1 LIPCREMLSFWTWES
16 LTGININV
24 VILAVNVLIFWA
36 ILIFTE
42 LNITKLLW
50 IKIKEMVY
58 GSKVA
63 VPQNVDSDVKLEKDT
78 VFQTNNAM
86 TVCNLSKKFGSFDA
100 VRGLT
105 FGVRDKECFG
115 LLGVNGAG
123 KTTTF
128 RMLTGDEI
136 MSSGEAFIGNE
147 SLSGN
152 RASYLQSI
160 GYCPQFDSIIEVLTG
175 REMLTLFA
183 RIRGLR
189 SSENRINVELE
200 KLASFVDLTQYLDRP
215 CGQYSGGNK
224 RKLNVAL
231 ALIGRP
237 KVMLLDEPTTGVDP
251 AARRKMWETINAI
264 RRSGT
269 SIILTS
275 HSMEECEALCD
286 RLAIMVR
293 GSFQC
298 LGGPQH
304 IKSKFGKGFQIIIKL
319 EPLSEHGNGISN
331 GVGPAIRTVPKKGE
345 DLQVLKS
352 SVVNSFDSCSVT
364 DEHMDYVH
372 FHVANPQ
379 TSWSHLFGTMEKIK
393 KENKIVQDYS
403 VSETTLEQI
412 FLGFARSEETTEI

>member
-1 LIPCREMLSFWTWES
+1 M
-16 LTGININV
+16 G
-24 VILAVNVLIFWA
+24 
-36 ILIFTE
+36 
-42 LNITKLLW
+42 KLLW

-78 VFQTNNAM
+78 VFKTNNAM

-251 AARRKMWETINAI
+251 AARRKIWETINNI
-264 RRSGT
+264 RKSGT

-319 EPLSEHGNGISN
+319 EPLSEHGNGTSN
-331 GVGPAIRTVPKKGE
+331 GVGPAIRTVPNKGE

-352 SVVNSFDSCSVT
+352 SVVNSFDLCSVT

-379 TSWSHLFGTMEKIK
+379 TSWSHLLGTMEKIK

>member
-1 LIPCREMLSFWTWES
+1 
-16 LTGININV
+16 
-24 VILAVNVLIFWA
+24 
-36 ILIFTE
+36 
-42 LNITKLLW
+42 
-50 IKIKEMVY
+50 
-58 GSKVA
+58 
-63 VPQNVDSDVKLEKDT
+63 
-78 VFQTNNAM
+78 
-86 TVCNLSKKFGSFDA
+86 
-100 VRGLT
+100 
-105 FGVRDKECFG
+105 
-115 LLGVNGAG
+115 
-123 KTTTF
+123 
-128 RMLTGDEI
+128 
-136 MSSGEAFIGNE
+136 MSSGEAFIGNL

-189 SSENRINVELE
+189 SSENRINLELE

-331 GVGPAIRTVPKKGE
+331 GVGHAIRTVPNKEE
-345 DLQVLKS
+345 DLQALKS

-412 FLGFARSEETTEI
+412 FLGFARSVETTEI